1 MITGNEILFTLIPV
15 VLLTTGGFIALFRPP
30 GATLKSFVLHF
41 AAGVVFS
48 VVAVEL
54 LPDMIKIH
62 DAKSIIIGFIAGIT
76 SMLLIKYYTEKLSEK
91 ERADTGSAVL
101 PWGILTAIGIDIL
114 LDGILLGIGF
124 AAGAKEG
131 VLLALALALE
141 CFSLGMATVTTLL
154 DSALA
159 KKTVTLILLALSGL
173 FITGALIGLLL
184 LHGASDKLLE
194 MILSFG
200 SAALL
205 FLVTEELLT
214 EAHEEKDS
222 PFLTAA
228 FFGGFL
234 IFMILGMVI

>member
-1 MITGNEILFTLIPV
+1 MNTKEILFSIIPV
-15 VLLTTGGFIALFRPP
+15 LLLCAGGLIALYRPP
-30 GATLKSFVLHF
+30 GAVVKSFVLHF

-62 DAKSIIIGFIAGIT
+62 DAKSIIIGFTMGIT
-76 SMLLIKYYTEKLSEK
+76 AMLLIKHYTEKLANK
-91 ERADTGSAVL
+91 ESIIKESKSL
-101 PWGILTAIGIDIL
+101 PWGILTAISVDLL

-141 CFSLGMATVTTLL
+141 CFSLGMATVTTLQESSL
-154 DSALA
+154 P
-159 KKTVTLILLALSGL
+159 KKTVMIILLGLSGL
-173 FITGALIGLLL
+173 FIIGALIGLLL
-184 LHGASDKLLE
+184 LHAAGDKVLE
-194 MILSFG
+194 LILSFG

-205 FLVTEELLT
+205 FLVTEELLV
-214 EAHEEKDS
+214 EAHEERDS

>member
-1 MITGNEILFTLIPV
+1 MTSKEILFSVIPV
-15 VLLTTGGFIALFRPP
+15 LLLCSGGLIALYRPP
-30 GATLKSFVLHF
+30 GSALKSFVLHF

-62 DAKSIIIGFIAGIT
+62 DAKSIIIGFTAGIT
-76 SMLLIKYYTEKLSEK
+76 AMLLIKHYTEKLAVKESATSEAK
-91 ERADTGSAVL
+91 GL
-101 PWGILTAIGIDIL
+101 PWGILTAIGVDLL

-154 DSALA
+154 GSALSR
-159 KKTVTLILLALSGL
+159 KTVTIILLVLSVL
-173 FITGALIGLLL
+173 FIIGALIGLLL
-184 LHGASDKLLE
+184 LHAAGDKVLE
-194 MILSFG
+194 LILSFG

-205 FLVTEELLT
+205 FLVTEELLV
-214 EAHEEKDS
+214 EAHEERDS
-222 PFLTAA
+222 PLFTGA

>member
-1 MITGNEILFTLIPV
+1 MNIKETLFAIVP
-15 VLLTTGGFIALFRPP
+15 VLLLCAGGLIALFRPP
-30 GATLKSFVLHF
+30 GAALKSFVLHF

-62 DAKSIIIGFIAGIT
+62 DAKSIIIGFSAGIT
-76 SMLLIKYYTEKLSEK
+76 AMLLIKRYTEKLAAK
-91 ERADTGSAVL
+91 ENKAPESKAL
-101 PWGILTAIGIDIL
+101 PWGILTAIGIDLL

-141 CFSLGMATVTTLL
+141 CFSLGMATVTTLVGSSL
-154 DSALA
+154 SRKTVIIILLCLSAL
-159 KKTVTLILLALSGL
+159 
-173 FITGALIGLLL
+173 FIAGALIGLLL
-184 LHGASDKLLE
+184 LHGAGDRVLE
-194 MILSFG
+194 LILSFG

-205 FLVTEELLT
+205 FLVTEELLV
-214 EAHEEKDS
+214 EAHEERDS
-222 PFLTAA
+222 PLLTGA

-234 IFMILGMVI
+234 IFMILGMII

>member
-1 MITGNEILFTLIPV
+1 MNFKEILFSVIPV
-15 VLLTTGGFIALFRPP
+15 LLLCSGGLIALYRPP
-30 GATLKSFVLHF
+30 GAALKSFVLHF

-62 DAKSIIIGFIAGIT
+62 DAKSIIIGFTGGIT
-76 SMLLIKYYTEKLSEK
+76 SMLLIKHYTEKLSEK
-91 ERADTGSAVL
+91 ESASSGNKVL
-101 PWGILTAIGIDIL
+101 PWGILTAIGVDIL

-154 DSALA
+154 GSSLS
-159 KKTVTLILLALSGL
+159 KKTVIIILLALSGL
-173 FITGALIGLLL
+173 FIIGALIGLLL
-184 LHGASDKLLE
+184 LHGAGDKVLE

-205 FLVTEELLT
+205 FLVTEELLI